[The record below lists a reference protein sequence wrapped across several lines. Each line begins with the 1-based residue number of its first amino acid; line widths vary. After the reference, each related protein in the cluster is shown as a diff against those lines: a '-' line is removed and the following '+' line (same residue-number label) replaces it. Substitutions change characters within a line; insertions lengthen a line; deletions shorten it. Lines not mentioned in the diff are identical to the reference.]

1 MEDVVQGR
9 GRRASRAQYTH
20 RVEHA
25 ATRRQ
30 QHGNVVSGRQ
40 LVIHNDAEDAQTGH
54 TFDARARRRWRRRR
68 SIATCREDDLLR
80 LVAV

>member
-1 MEDVVQGR
+1 VQGR

-25 ATRRQ
+25 ATQRQ

-40 LVIHNDAEDAQTGH
+40 LVIHNNAEDAQTGH
-54 TFDARARRRWRRRR
+54 TFDARAWRRRQC
-68 SIATCREDDLLR
+68 SIATCREDNLLR